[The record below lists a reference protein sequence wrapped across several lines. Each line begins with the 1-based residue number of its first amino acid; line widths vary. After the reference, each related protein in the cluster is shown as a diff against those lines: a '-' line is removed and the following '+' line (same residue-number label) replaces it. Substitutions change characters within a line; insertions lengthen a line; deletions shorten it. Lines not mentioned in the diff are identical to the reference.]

1 MAILSI
7 LWPNGIFYGRFAVS
21 WYIFSHF
28 GMLHRS
34 KSGNPEVAKAALKG
48 EMFNFLMSSLSLSL
62 SLISW

>member
-48 EMFNFLMSSLSLSL
+48 EMFNF
-62 SLISW
+62 